1 MKTLSG
7 VFSFIFLLREYRA
20 EPIISLEIISLD
32 ENNFDSS
39 LASGDWFVQFL
50 APWSQK
56 CTDDYPLWK
65 KFAHIQST
73 GKVGVV
79 DVVANPEFI
88 KRFNIRAYPTYI
100 LFQYG
105 PDENYERYFGEISF
119 SAFDTFAIN
128 AAVKKAE
135 DMIILRYFKSRERG
149 EIIRLTLEA
158 CGLLYE
164 QHLHSSEE
172 WPEIKKSGYGS
183 GMLPFAQV
191 PALHIDQRNLVQTM
205 SIVRYIG
212 SKHGLLPSNLA
223 IEIDILL
230 GGVEDLQTRYFKL
243 VYNPNFVSEKDDYL
257 TKVLPVWLGHFERYL
272 SKSESDYLVG
282 GVLTVA
288 DLALFDIVTANL
300 AISESCLTDFPL
312 LQKHV
317 KMVSFHE
324 PIRNYLISS
333 RRPPYQNGASASI
346 DNESEPSPY
355 WNTLLKSLPRKPKHG
370 EL

>member
-1 MKTLSG
+1 MKTLLG
-7 VFSFIFLLREYRA
+7 VFSFICLLREYRA
-20 EPIISLEIISLD
+20 GPIISLDDS
-32 ENNFDSS
+32 NFDSS

-50 APWSQK
+50 APWNKK
-56 CTDDYPLWK
+56 CTDEYPLWEK
-65 KFAHIQST
+65 LSRQQIS
-73 GKVGVV
+73 GKLGVV
-79 DVVANPEFI
+79 DVVASPEFI
-88 KRFNIRAYPTYI
+88 KRFNIRAYPTYL

-105 PDENYERYFGEISF
+105 PDENYQRYFGETTVSEF
-119 SAFDTFAIN
+119 KKFVTAAATKKQEDT
-128 AAVKKAE
+128 
-135 DMIILRYFKSRERG
+135 IILRYFESRGRA

-158 CGLLYE
+158 CGLLYQ
-164 QHLHSSEE
+164 QHLHTNEE
-172 WPEIKKSGYGS
+172 WPEIKKSGSES

-191 PALHIDQRNLVQTM
+191 PSLHIDQQNLVQTM

-212 SKHGLLPSNLA
+212 SKHGILPSNLA
-223 IEIDILL
+223 TEIDILL

-243 VYNPNFVSEKDDYL
+243 VYNPNFVSEKEDYL
-257 TKVLPVWLGHFERYL
+257 SKVLPVWLGHFERYL
-272 SKSESDYLVG
+272 SKSESGYLVG

-300 AISESCLTDFPL
+300 AISESCLTNFPL

-317 KMVSFHE
+317 KMVSFHD
-324 PIRNYLISS
+324 PIRDYLISS

-355 WNTLLKSLPRKPKHG
+355 WNTLLKSLARQPKHS